1 MEGEPIL
8 KKTLY
13 TVAVML
19 AAWTAFIGVVS
30 MVAVL
35 VTTHAV
41 AAPGALPASETTQ
54 GPLQTMPPAK
64 GNAPALPHLPS
75 NSHAQPI

>member
-19 AAWTAFIGVVS
+19 AAWTAFMGTVS
-30 MVAVL
+30 IVAVL
-35 VTTHAV
+35 VTTRLAGPQAGRV
-41 AAPGALPASETTQ
+41 ASPD
-54 GPLQTMPPAK
+54 GPLQAMPAST
-64 GNAPALPHLPS
+64 GAPSLSHLPP

>member
-13 TVAVML
+13 TMAVMV
-19 AAWTAFIGVVS
+19 AAWTAFMGTVS
-30 MVAVL
+30 IAAVL
-35 VTTHAV
+35 VTTHVV
-41 AAPGALPASETTQ
+41 AAQQGAPSSVPEGALQA
-54 GPLQTMPPAK
+54 MPPSK
-64 GNAPALPHLPS
+64 GAPTLPHLAP

>member
-1 MEGEPIL
+1 VTATPGGETQARRESERKTMEGEPIL

-41 AAPGALPASETTQ
+41 AAPGTVADDAPGQ
-54 GPLQTMPPAK
+54 G
-64 GNAPALPHLPS
+64 
-75 NSHAQPI
+75 

>member
-13 TVAVML
+13 TVAVMV
-19 AAWTAFIGVVS
+19 AAWTAFVGTVS
-30 MVAVL
+30 VVAVL

-41 AAPGALPASETTQ
+41 ASPQSEPTLVPADAVKM
-54 GPLQTMPPAK
+54 MPPST
-64 GNAPALPHLPS
+64 GTPPS
-75 NSHAQPI
+75 MQHTPNSHAQPI